1 MSAPMRKHPIEVH
14 VNLGGKMIHY
24 RGIPPKSVRPILK
37 ALEGY
42 KDDSVDWRVPFE
54 KDIAKVG
61 SEAAYAVQSGRKM
74 SGLGQVEFSK
84 RLGIAQPHLSA
95 IENGRRPVGKKL
107 AKKLGKL
114 LNLDY
119 RVFL

>member
-1 MSAPMRKHPIEVH
+1 MKKNPIEVH
-14 VNLGGKMIHY
+14 VDLGGKIVHF
-24 RGIPPKSVRPILK
+24 RGIPAKSVRPILK
-37 ALEGY
+37 ALEGF
-42 KDDSVDWRVPFE
+42 KDDSVDWRIPFE
-54 KDIAKVG
+54 KDIAKAGGDV
-61 SEAAYAVQSGRKM
+61 AYAVQSGRKTA
-74 SGLGQVEFSK
+74 GLGQMEFAK

-95 IENGRRPVGKKL
+95 IENGKRAVGKKL